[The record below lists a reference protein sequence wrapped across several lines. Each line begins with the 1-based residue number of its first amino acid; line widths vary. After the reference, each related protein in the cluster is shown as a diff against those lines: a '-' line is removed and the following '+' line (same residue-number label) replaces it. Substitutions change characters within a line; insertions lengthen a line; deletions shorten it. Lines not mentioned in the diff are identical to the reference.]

1 MFKASQNAKA
11 ISNDLGLLLFRL
23 AAGGL
28 ILLHGTPKLFNF
40 SARWHKF
47 SDPIGLGSEVSFILC
62 VFAEFFCAVFL
73 LAGAFTR
80 LELIPL
86 IINMVVIVFVSHG
99 TDPINKKETAIFF
112 LTAYIALFL
121 TGPGKYSLDEARR

>member
-62 VFAEFFCAVFL
+62 VFAEFFCAVLL

-80 LELIPL
+80 LALIPL

-99 TDPINKKETAIFF
+99 TDPISKKETAIFF
-112 LTAYIALFL
+112 LIAYIALFL